1 MKLTDPVIRE
11 GPQVRISYLAFDSLG
26 AMGMCVRI
34 ETPDVIITVDPGA
47 AIEAAAFPLPAE
59 RRGALYEA
67 QLAAVRESCASSH
80 VIVISHFHLDH
91 LIPNRD
97 QALYG
102 DKTIFTRDPDTL
114 TDKQASTASRF
125 LRDIN
130 GLPKDILFADGR
142 KFKFGRTLLEFSGPV
157 WHGVENADPG
167 TVIMTQVSR
176 GREKVLITSDVGG
189 PLTTSATD
197 LICGAKAQT
206 VVLDGYPTYLLG
218 QFATDFNLVRSIVNI
233 CRILESRDL
242 RTLIIDHH
250 VARDYRYPAFFK
262 LAYDKATKMKK
273 QFGTVAEVQGSKSL
287 VLEGYQNYGPTK
299 WQKWFPLESAD
310 ARTVLAR
317 AIAEGRLDAEWLAA
331 FDRWTV

>member
-1 MKLTDPVIRE
+1 MKLTDPIIRE
-11 GPQVRISYLAFDSLG
+11 GPQVHIHYVAFDSLG

-34 ETPDVIITVDPGA
+34 ETPDVVITVDPGA
-47 AIEAAAFPLPAE
+47 AIEAGSFPLPAE
-59 RRGALYEA
+59 RRSALYEA
-67 QLAAVRESCASSH
+67 QLQAVRESCARSQ
-80 VIVISHFHLDH
+80 VIVITHFHLDH

-97 QALYG
+97 QEIYG
-102 DKTIFTRDPDTL
+102 DKTIFTRDPDAL

-142 KFKFGRTLLEFSGPV
+142 KFKFGKTLLEFSGPV
-157 WHGVENADPG
+157 SHGVEDAKPG

-189 PLTTSATD
+189 PLTTDTTD

-218 QFATDFNLVRSIVNI
+218 QFATDFNLVRSIVNV

-242 RTLIIDHH
+242 RTLVIDHH
-250 VARDYRYPAFFK
+250 LARDYRYPAFFK
-262 LAYDKATKMKK
+262 LAYDKAAKMKK
-273 QFGTVAEVQGSKSL
+273 QFGTVAEIQGSRSL

-299 WQKWFPLESAD
+299 WQKWFPLESAG
-310 ARTVLAR
+310 AR
-317 AIAEGRLDAEWLAA
+317 AVLERAVAEDRLGAEWLAA
-331 FDRWTV
+331 FDRWTP